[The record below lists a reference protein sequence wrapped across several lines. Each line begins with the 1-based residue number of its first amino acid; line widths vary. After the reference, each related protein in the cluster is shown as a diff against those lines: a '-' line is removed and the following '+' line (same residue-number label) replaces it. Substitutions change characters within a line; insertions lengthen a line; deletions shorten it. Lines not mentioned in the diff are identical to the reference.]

1 MINIELG
8 ELIFVDAELHLGLRI
23 ADALLDFMPRVV
35 FKLSVVDLQGH
46 IEERLD
52 IPVVEYVE
60 KDGDG
65 TETPE
70 NHRHS
75 DESVGPQS
83 KVFVAL
89 LR

>member
-1 MINIELG
+1 M
-8 ELIFVDAELHLGLRI
+8 DAQLHLRLRI
-23 ADALLDFMPRVV
+23 PDALLDLMPCVV
-35 FKLSVVDLQGH
+35 FELSVVDFQGH
-46 IEERLD
+46 IKERLD

-75 DESVGPQS
+75 NKSVSPQI
-83 KVFVAL
+83 KILVAL
-89 LR
+89 LG